1 MDPGHLI
8 KKLKELLLLNSQMVD
23 ELANLISNY
32 QDHSQGMHT
41 SVSAPFEFTDTP
53 GTYVQVSL
61 PTADEVTRKLD
72 AISLAGKVDNANSK
86 EDCK

>member
-23 ELANLISNY
+23 ELANLITNY
-32 QDHSQGMHT
+32 QDHSQGMHA

-53 GTYVQVSL
+53 GSYIQPSL
-61 PTADEVTRKLD
+61 PTSDEVTRRLD
-72 AISLAGKVDNANSK
+72 ALSLAGKVDNANSK
-86 EDCK
+86 EDS